1 MPSYAKII
9 VHVRVL
15 ASTKTN
21 IANIC
26 EVHNDFSKL
35 RDYIAFKL
43 CSKNIKCNQI
53 QVMLYMDECIIYQH
67 LTKLNKTI
75 CTN

>member
-9 VHVRVL
+9 VHVL

-35 RDYIAFKL
+35 HDYIAFKL

>member
-9 VHVRVL
+9 VRVL

-35 RDYIAFKL
+35 RDYIAFTV